1 MRQIR
6 PRMVTLIGLA
16 VLVLAPVGVMAQ
28 GASTYTIGLMAGLGG
43 STEDDPDT
51 DLDNFGWQALF
62 DMKIDSV
69 TSWGVRAGQLSLET
83 DDSAFDIDLNYLTVA
98 GQYRFSDDIV
108 DSGLYLGLGV
118 YDFDG
123 EPAFGSDTAL
133 GLALGVT
140 GRVGITE
147 KLSVLLELSGHYA
160 DLDQAQFFVMG
171 HVGLGY
177 HF

>member
-6 PRMVTLIGLA
+6 PRMMTLIGLA
-16 VLVLAPVGVMAQ
+16 VLVLAPVSVMAQ

-43 STEDDPDT
+43 STEDEPDT
-51 DLDNFGWQALF
+51 DLDNFGWQGLF
-62 DMKIDSV
+62 DMKIDSA
-69 TSWGVRAGQLSLET
+69 TSWGVRLGQLSLDT
-83 DDSAFDIDLNYLTVA
+83 DDSAFDSDLNYLTVA
-98 GQYRFSDDIV
+98 GEYRFSDSLL

-123 EPAFGSDTAL
+123 EGALGSDTAL

-140 GRVGITE
+140 GNVGITE
-147 KLSVLLELSGHYA
+147 RFSVLIELSGHYA
-160 DLDQAQFFVMG
+160 DLDQTQFFLMG